1 MTTASSFGP
10 LTLEKILRCWSNE
23 THERSRKHALR
34 RMVET
39 AGLDKRRL
47 GGVGGVVRWGIVS
60 STVPAVRG
68 LEKMPSDETGGI
80 QIIHLKKKKFHCYG
94 GQALEQVAQRD
105 SWRCS
110 KGIWIWC
117 WVPWVRGGLQ

>member
-80 QIIHLKKKKFHCYG
+80 QIIHLKKKKVSLLRWSGIGTGCPEGFLEVFKRHLDLVLG
-94 GQALEQVAQRD
+94 AL
-105 SWRCS
+105 
-110 KGIWIWC
+110 G
-117 WVPWVRGGLQ
+117 